1 MKVQFLKAGWNEDTA
16 ISSSLL
22 SCTYV
27 HRGKAQYGVIAPEM
41 RVQSLEV
48 TLARSTH
55 LLLHLPA
62 RSSDQLTSS
71 LHQEG
76 QNCIFVWYEPVKFHL
91 RDLVFS

>member
-1 MKVQFLKAGWNEDTA
+1 
-16 ISSSLL
+16 
-22 SCTYV
+22 
-27 HRGKAQYGVIAPEM
+27 M